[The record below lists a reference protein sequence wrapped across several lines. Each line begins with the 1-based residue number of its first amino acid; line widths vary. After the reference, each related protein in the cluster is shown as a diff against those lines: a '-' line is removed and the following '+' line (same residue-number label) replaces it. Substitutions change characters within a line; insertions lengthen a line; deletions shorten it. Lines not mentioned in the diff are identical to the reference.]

1 MNIDLNSLSV
11 TELEAL
17 AVQVQ
22 STIASKKA
30 QAKKTLIADMEKLA
44 RDAGVSLAELFGSTS
59 APAKSTKPKATV
71 AAKYRNPNDSSQTW
85 TGRGRQPLWLA
96 ALVAEGRALD
106 DFLI

>member
-11 TELEAL
+11 TDLEAL

-22 STIASKKA
+22 STIVSKKA

-44 RDAGVSLAELFGSTS
+44 RAAGVSLSELFGGTS
-59 APAKSTKPKATV
+59 APAKATKSKTTV
-71 AAKYRNPNDSSQTW
+71 AAKYRNPNDPSQTW

-96 ALVAEGRALD
+96 ALLAEGRALD
-106 DFLI
+106 DLLI